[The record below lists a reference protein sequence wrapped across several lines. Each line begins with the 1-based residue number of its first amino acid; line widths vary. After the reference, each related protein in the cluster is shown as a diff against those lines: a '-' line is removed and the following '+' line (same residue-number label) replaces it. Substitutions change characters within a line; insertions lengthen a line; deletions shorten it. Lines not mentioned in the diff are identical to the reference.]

1 MFSRAMSAEELKAFY
16 IGRAKKADLFTYDED
31 GNLVELNREGSV
43 IKTLALPDYRVPTY
57 EEFDT
62 MEKDRLEAI
71 AAAQK
76 VYDDTRRE
84 LRQRLQAEDV
94 PKSEVLRLNRAA
106 READIKLL
114 SARFPLLNVEVE
126 GSVEINKIDFTKSF
140 EKRKYP
146 YDFYFLKERPF
157 TLQQQ
162 YVRIGKEATKPLT
175 SVAEA
180 RAAEDATRQVV
191 LFAEP
196 DTNDYGFLSLKWTVE
211 LEFNGTMYNSAQQAI
226 YAEIAKSFN
235 DQEGLQRIM
244 LADTPDGIHYE
255 LSDVPGEP
263 DANEARWNDMIKRL
277 IYDVNMLKFNQY
289 PELAGRLLETK
300 SASLGAYIPDDNL
313 LGIGISLD
321 NIQSKNPVNWT
332 GQNLLGKALMEIRD
346 KIRAEREV
354 IASATAA
361 EVPKPVPRRK
371 KPAPAPAG
379 QQLTGDVVAV
389 ATATAPSEAVVAPV
403 DAQAAAAE
411 GVPEVAVAPPAPAG
425 QRTIRRKPTVAPPA
439 AATVAVPA
447 SEAL

>member
-1 MFSRAMSAEELKAFY
+1 MSAKELEAFY
-16 IGRAKKADLFTYDED
+16 IGRAKKPDLFTYDED
-31 GNLVELNREGSV
+31 GNLVELNREGSIV
-43 IKTLALPDYRVPTY
+43 KTFPLPDYRVPTY

-84 LRQRLQAEDV
+84 LRQRLEAEDV

-114 SARFPLLNVEVE
+114 AARFPLLNVEVE

-146 YDFYFLKERPF
+146 YNFYFLKERPF

-162 YVRIGKEATKPLT
+162 YVRIGKEPKKPLT

-180 RAAEDATRQVV
+180 RAAEDSAIQVV
-191 LFAEP
+191 LFSEP
-196 DTNDYGFLSLKWTVE
+196 ETNDYGFLSLKWVVE
-211 LEFNGTMYNSAQQAI
+211 LEFNGTMYNSAQQAV

-244 LADTPDGIHYE
+244 LADTPNGIHYE

-263 DANEARWNDMIKRL
+263 DANEARWNDMLKRL
-277 IYDVNMLKFNQY
+277 IYDVNILKFNQY

-300 SASLGAYIPDDNL
+300 AAALGAYIPDDNL

-321 NIQSKNPVNWT
+321 NIQSKNPIHWT

-354 IASATAA
+354 TAVPTEADAS
-361 EVPKPVPRRK
+361 KPVPRRK
-371 KPAPAPAG
+371 KPVAAPPSQPPTAAADGIVPAEAVAPPP
-379 QQLTGDVVAV
+379 VVA
-389 ATATAPSEAVVAPV
+389 
-403 DAQAAAAE
+403 
-411 GVPEVAVAPPAPAG
+411 VPEVAVAPPPPAG
-425 QRTIRRKPTVAPPA
+425 QRPIRRKPMVA
-439 AATVAVPA
+439 AATASVAPSAPA
-447 SEAL
+447 APETL

>member
-1 MFSRAMSAEELKAFY
+1 MSAEELKAFY
-16 IGRAKKADLFTYDED
+16 NGRAKKPELFDYDED
-31 GNLVELNREGSV
+31 GNLVERNKEGNV
-43 IKTLALPDYRVPTY
+43 IKTIPLPDYRVPTY

-62 MEKDRLEAI
+62 MGKDRLEAI

-84 LRQRLQAEDV
+84 LRQRLQEEDI

-114 SARFPLLNVEVE
+114 AARFPLLDVH
-126 GSVEINKIDFTKSF
+126 GKMSLEINKIDFTKSF
-140 EKRKYP
+140 EKRKFP
-146 YDFYFLKERPF
+146 YYIYFLEERPF

-162 YVRIGKEATKPLT
+162 YVRIGKEAKKPLI

-180 RAAEDATRQVV
+180 RAAEDAVIQVI
-191 LFAEP
+191 LFSEP
-196 DTNDYGFLSLKWTVE
+196 ETNDYGYLSLKWVVE
-211 LEFNGTMYNSAQQAI
+211 LEFNGTMYNSAQQAV

-277 IYDVNMLKFNQY
+277 IYDVNILKFNQY

-300 SASLGAYIPDDNL
+300 SAALGAYIPDDNL

-321 NIQSKNPVNWT
+321 NIQSKNPVHWT

-346 KIRAEREV
+346 KIRAERE
-354 IASATAA
+354 ITAQAAQAAQADAT
-361 EVPKPVPRRK
+361 KPVPRRK
-371 KPAPAPAG
+371 KP
-379 QQLTGDVVAV
+379 VA
-389 ATATAPSEAVVAPV
+389 AIPAPV
-403 DAQAAAAE
+403 DAAAPAEAIAAPPV
-411 GVPEVAVAPPAPAG
+411 VPEVAVAPPPPVG
-425 QRTIRRKPTVAPPA
+425 QRPIRRKPMVAAPP
-439 AATVAVPA
+439 TPPQQ
-447 SEAL
+447 ETP